1 MDGSSLLIIRGLV
14 GVAIGILAVS
24 WPGITIAVLVGVF
37 GLYAILDGLTNLV
50 LGLMRTRGQD
60 RSWAHAVQGVIGI
73 AAGVLTFLWPG
84 VTALA
89 LVLFIGA
96 WAIMT
101 GVFEIIAAIRLR
113 RYISGEWLL
122 ALSGVMSLAFG
133 VLVFA
138 FPGAGAVSIA
148 WLLGIYAA
156 AGGLVLIMLGLRLR
170 SMMLVR

>member
-50 LGLMRTRGQD
+50 LGLRRTRGQD